1 MLPYTITLA
10 GMSAR
15 VFLLGLI
22 VYRDIQM
29 MMQVC
34 LSLTLRLKT
43 YIVTRLL
50 AETIVDAIVRQTP
63 ASSTPAHSLSLLLTY
78 LE

>member
-1 MLPYTITLA
+1 MLPYTIRLA

-50 AETIVDAIVRQTP
+50 A
-63 ASSTPAHSLSLLLTY
+63 
-78 LE
+78 